1 MAYWLFGSEALASHQ
16 PDPSDVPAI
25 PLLLAGVLVTAIPL
39 NSDPF
44 LPFQPFTG
52 REEVLIDQAT
62 GAPLGPVE
70 SFDPVG
76 RAQVLARQLP
86 RRWSGSYQSFGTGA
100 VVPVTLQL
108 SQVQPMGAMV
118 SLRGEMSIAGVR
130 SPVQG
135 NLNAKSDQLA
145 LIPLADQL
153 GGGLQAGGEFQGLQG
168 LELSGWNSGRLT
180 DRGGRLALKPSALS
194 TLATASPTSTPAQA
208 RPRAGQTRR
217 SVRETRRWLVR
228 GRW

>member
-25 PLLLAGVLVTAIPL
+25 PLLLAGVLVTAVPL
-39 NSDPF
+39 DTDPF
-44 LPFQPFTG
+44 LPFQPFSG

-70 SFDPVG
+70 PFDPVG
-76 RAQVLARQLP
+76 RAQLLARQLP

-100 VVPVTLQL
+100 VVPVTLRL
-108 SQVQPMGAMV
+108 SQVKPMGAMV
-118 SLRGEMSIAGVR
+118 SLRGEMSIAGVM

-145 LIPLADQL
+145 LIPLAEQL

-180 DRGGRLALKPSALS
+180 DRGGRLALKPSAVTTVGRMLPS
-194 TLATASPTSTPAQA
+194 STPPQAAQ
-208 RPRAGQTRR
+208 RPRQA
-217 SVRETRRWLVR
+217 RRWLREPRRLVR
-228 GRW
+228 GLW